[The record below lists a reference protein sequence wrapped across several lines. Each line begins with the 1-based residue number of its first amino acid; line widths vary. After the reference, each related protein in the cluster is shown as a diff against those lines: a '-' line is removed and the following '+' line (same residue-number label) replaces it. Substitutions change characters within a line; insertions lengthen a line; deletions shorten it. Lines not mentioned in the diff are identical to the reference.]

1 MTVNWM
7 IINSYNIFLKD
18 FHVDF
23 KYVFFKR
30 KLIFV
35 KIGKAIKILKIL
47 LIALSNY
54 KRKN

>member
-1 MTVNWM
+1 M